1 MHLPR
6 WPGAF
11 RRDRRAAVSVV
22 TGISLVVFVGFTG
35 AAVDFGSIYMQT
47 RQLQGVADL
56 AAMAAAGSLSQAQA
70 AAQQTVETNHLP
82 HPATTSAVTGSYVP
96 DPNTPPSQ
104 RFTAGGSPVNAV
116 NVTVGTS
123 ATLYFT
129 RMLLGE
135 QSVPISRNA
144 TATTG
149 QLASFSIGTRLA
161 GLQGGVANA
170 LLSGLTGSSVSL
182 SVADYNALASAQVDL
197 FQYSSALAS
206 RLSLTGVSYNQT
218 LAAQAQTN
226 TAISAIGDVLSAQG
240 NSPAANAVSEIANA
254 ANQQAIT
261 VGQLLNLGPYGSQDY
276 VQANGPSGFS
286 VNALDLANAVLML
299 AQGGH
304 QVQLNLGG
312 MVPGIGSITAWLAV
326 GQRPSTSSWLAI
338 TDSNTVV
345 VSTAQARLYIDAH
358 VTPQGLPGVV
368 TSIDL
373 PLYVE
378 LASAQAKL
386 SSLTCEP
393 AAPESV
399 TLSVSPSIGEAAIG
413 TVNLSELNNF
423 TQELPVSNATMI
435 NVLLLLQVSG
445 RSVINLGGDDWQ
457 NVAFD
462 SDDIQNGV
470 VKTVST
476 QNALDAALTSLIA
489 NLSLNVQVLGLGLGM
504 SQNQISSAVTATLNG
519 IATPLDSVVN
529 ELTHLTG
536 VGLGEADVW
545 VNGVRCQSVAL
556 VQ

>member
-1 MHLPR
+1 MYLR
-6 WPGAF
+6 RLPGAF
-11 RRDRRAAVSVV
+11 RRDRRAAVSII
-22 TGISLVVFVGFTG
+22 TGISLVVIVGFAG

-56 AAMAAAGSLSQAQA
+56 AAMAAAGDLSQAQA
-70 AAQQTVETNHLP
+70 AADETVSANNLP
-82 HPATTSAVTGSYVP
+82 PSTTTVVTGNYA
-96 DPNTPPSQ
+96 PNPGIPVSQ
-104 RFTAGGSPVNAV
+104 RFTAGGNPINAV
-116 NVTVGTS
+116 NVTVGTN
-123 ATLYFT
+123 AELYFT
-129 RMLLGE
+129 RMFLGRE
-135 QSVPISRNA
+135 SVAISRTA

-170 LLSGLTGSSVSL
+170 LLTGLTGSSVNL

-206 RLSLTGVSYNQT
+206 RLNLTGVSYNQT

-226 TAISAIGDVLSAQG
+226 TAITAIGDVLTSQG
-240 NSPAANAVSEIANA
+240 NSAAASAISEIATA
-254 ANQQAIT
+254 ANQQSIT
-261 VGQLLNLGPYGSQDY
+261 VGQLFNLGPYGSQDY

-312 MVPGIGSITAWLAV
+312 TVPGVGSITAWLAI
-326 GQRPSTSSWLAI
+326 GQRPSSSPWLAV
-338 TDSNTVV
+338 TDENTVV
-345 VSTAQARLYIDAH
+345 ISTAQARIYVDAH
-358 VTPQGLPGVV
+358 VTPAGLPGVI

-393 AAPESV
+393 TAPESV
-399 TLSVSPSIGEAAIG
+399 TLAVSPSIGQAAIG
-413 TVNLSELNNF
+413 TVNVSQLNNF
-423 TQELPVSNATMI
+423 SQELQVSNANMI
-435 NVLLLLQVSG
+435 NLLLLLQVSG
-445 RSVINLGGDDWQ
+445 QSVVNVGGSDWQ
-457 NVAFD
+457 NVTFD
-462 SDDIQNGV
+462 STDIQDGV

-476 QNALDAALTSLIA
+476 QNALDSILTSLVG
-489 NLSLNVQVLGLGLGM
+489 NLSLNVQILGLGIGM
-504 SQNQISSAVTATLNG
+504 NQSQVSSAVISSLNG
-519 IATPLDSVVN
+519 VASPLDSVVD